1 MNKPRRIFLSQISL
15 MAGTAAFS
23 KPMASAAVLSKH
35 INTLHAAKS
44 AVTVYHT
51 NDINGNI
58 NTVLKNQGGLELI
71 KTELQK
77 QETSGLLLDA
87 GNFMNGRQDLYHQK
101 QVISMMNGMGYHA
114 AAVGSHEL
122 LMEQYQLAALAPLM
136 KFALLNCNYEFTG
149 SLKHVVKPFTIIT
162 AGSFK
167 IGVTAVGGQI
177 NGIRYNDAIASAN
190 KIANNL
196 KNDEK
201 CDLVICLS
209 NLGYMR
215 DGDMPDNHKLAEQS
229 ENIDLIVGS
238 NTDKLMINSMVLR
251 NKLKNEV
258 ILAQTA
264 WHGLMMGRTVINFN
278 NDKQRN
284 GLNTKHIIPGMQP
297 KSFAAAFADFE
308 LAKPRSV

>member
-1 MNKPRRIFLSQISL
+1 MNNPRRIFLSQISL

-23 KPMASAAVLSKH
+23 KPLASAAAISKH
-35 INTLHAAKS
+35 INTLHAVKN

-51 NDINGNI
+51 NDIDGNI
-58 NTVLKNQGGLELI
+58 NTVLKNQGGLNLI
-71 KTELQK
+71 KVELQK

-87 GNFMNGRQDLYHQK
+87 GNFMNGRKDLYHQK
-101 QVISMMNGMGYHA
+101 EVVSMMNSMGYHA

-122 LMEQYQLAALAPLM
+122 MMGQDQLAALAPLM

-149 SLKHVVKPFTIIT
+149 SLKQVVKPFTIVT
-162 AGSFK
+162 AGRFK
-167 IGVTAVGGQI
+167 IGVTAVGSQI
-177 NGIRYNDAIASAN
+177 NGIKYNDAIESAN
-190 KIANNL
+190 KIANSL

-209 NLGYMR
+209 HLGYIR
-215 DGDMPDNHKLAEQS
+215 DGDMPDNHKLAAQS
-229 ENIDLIVGS
+229 ESIDLIVGS

-258 ILAQTA
+258 VLAQTA
-264 WHGLMMGRTVINFN
+264 WHGLMMGRTIINFD

-284 GLNTKHIIPGMQP
+284 GLHTKHIIPGMPP
-297 KSFAAAFADFE
+297 KSFTASFAGLQ
-308 LAKPRSV
+308 LAKPKEV

>member
-1 MNKPRRIFLSQISL
+1 

-23 KPMASAAVLSKH
+23 KPMSSAAAISKH

-51 NDINGNI
+51 NDISGNI
-58 NTVLKNQGGLELI
+58 NTVLKNQGGLNLI
-71 KTELQK
+71 KAELQK
-77 QETSGLLLDA
+77 QETSGLLFDA
-87 GNFMNGRQDLYHQK
+87 GNFMNGRQDRSHQRE
-101 QVISMMNGMGYHA
+101 VINMMNNMGYHA

-122 LMEQYQLAALAPLM
+122 LMGQDQLAALAPLM
-136 KFALLNCNYEFTG
+136 KFALLNCNYEFIG

-162 AGSFK
+162 TGRFK

-177 NGIRYNDAIASAN
+177 NGIKYNDAITSAN
-190 KIANNL
+190 KIANSL

-215 DGDMPDNHKLAEQS
+215 DGDMPDNQKLAAQS

-264 WHGLMMGRTVINFN
+264 WHGLMMGRTIINFD

-284 GLNTKHIIPGMQP
+284 GLHTKHIIPGMQP
-297 KSFAAAFADFE
+297 ESFTAAFADFE
-308 LAKPRSV
+308 LAKPLSV